1 MSYLPLPE
9 CFVNLTP
16 VLHVWVN
23 FISCYLPT
31 FPHYT
36 VIAMMAQKIIFLF
49 SIKHLKFHFLN
60 YNTSDNHWVVSNITV
75 LSFCECHIQLILEH
89 TAVRGT
95 NPLPNWKFIYNFTVT
110 LSYSWSAPQIQPTVD
125 ESLCWMKEAWFQRLH
140 SIWYHLQL
148 TLGQHRFE
156 LHWSTY
162 TCIFH

>member
-1 MSYLPLPE
+1 MGCCWFRNNHFIKNKLISKSFKVYFFFKLSYLPLPE

-60 YNTSDNHWVVSNITV
+60 YNTSGNHWVVSNITV

-95 NPLPNWKFIYNFTVT
+95 NPLPDWKFIYNFTVT

-125 ESLCWMKEAWFQRLH
+125 HVANIQWKIH
-140 SIWYHLQL
+140 V
-148 TLGQHRFE
+148 
-156 LHWSTY
+156 
-162 TCIFH
+162 